1 MAECPDIPGP
11 GHARPGERVLVD
23 ASAMPRLG
31 RAPGPH
37 TAAQRAA
44 AGLDR
49 HPSMAEMSLR
59 TLMWNPALQD
69 AYAGFSRALHAAAR
83 LPARDRE
90 IAILRHAWDCGAD
103 YQWGMHAEIA
113 LGAGLTEAEVA
124 ALTRGDGDW
133 AGHERVIIA
142 AVDELHAASRIGD
155 ETWAALAGHYD
166 EGQLIELLMLVGSYH
181 LLAYIHNSVGIRPP
195 GGTSPDL
202 PGNSFTFT
210 SSCSPRGPTLPPAAP
225 GSAPGRC

>member
-1 MAECPDIPGP
+1 
-11 GHARPGERVLVD
+11 
-23 ASAMPRLG
+23 MPRLG

-37 TAAQRAA
+37 TAEQRAA

-83 LPARDRE
+83 LPVRDRE

-103 YQWGMHAEIA
+103 YQWGMHAESA
-113 LGAGLTEAEVA
+113 RAAGLTSAEIE
-124 ALTRGDGDW
+124 ALTRDDGDW
-133 AGHERVIIA
+133 AEHERAIIA

-155 ETWAALAGHYD
+155 QAWATLAGHYD
-166 EGQLIELLMLVGSYH
+166 EGQLIELLMVVGSYR
-181 LLAYIHNSVGIRPP
+181 LLAYIQGSVGIRPP
-195 GGTSPDL
+195 AGTSPDL
-202 PGNSFTFT
+202 PGNTFTF
-210 SSCSPRGPTLPPAAP
+210 PA
-225 GSAPGRC
+225 